1 VAATAILIAALAW
14 IVVGVPT
21 FVKYPTDLDITPQ
34 YEGTFTLLVD
44 PATAAPLDDPLVLP
58 LTIDRHIE
66 VIDSG
71 ATRAVVQETIQ
82 QRAGDLVD
90 TTQTNVY
97 VLDRSTLEN
106 VEDARAYAFEPSNV
120 VDRSGTFRVNLPFN
134 TDADGTYEIY
144 SNDIGTTYEMRP
156 DTANPVA
163 DEAGLELHNFVG
175 SVDAEPMDPA
185 YFEEISG
192 SVSLPT
198 TMTLDQLQP
207 QLLAMGV
214 DVEAIVAAISPV
226 ISAEDMAT
234 LVAATGEPI
243 GLDYFVTF
251 EGRAAI
257 ETTTGAQV
265 HVSATESVLAR
276 PQLTALPV
284 LVEVLGRYPQVP
296 AAVDAVAALEELA
309 TAPPTPLY
317 EYTYDQTPASVED
330 VGGTV
335 ASLRNQVRLAKMWL
349 PIGLLVTAAL
359 VLVIS
364 TLVFGRRPERHD
376 LDVIDL
382 RLPKVPEPE
391 DRGTLIGSG
400 GR

>member
-1 VAATAILIAALAW
+1 VAATAILVAALAW

-21 FVKYPTDLDITPQ
+21 FVKYPSDLDITPQ

-97 VLDRSTLEN
+97 VVDRSTMEN
-106 VEDARAYAFEPSNV
+106 VDDARAYAFEPSNV
-120 VDRSGTFRVNLPFN
+120 VDRSGSFRVNLPFG
-134 TDADGTYEIY
+134 TDAEGVYEIY

-156 DTANPVA
+156 DTANPVV
-163 DEAGLELHNFVG
+163 DEAGLELRNFVG

-185 YFEEISG
+185 YFEELSG

-198 TMTLDQLQP
+198 EMTLDQLEP

-243 GLDYFVTF
+243 GLDYFVSF
-251 EGRAAI
+251 DGQAAI

-265 HVSATESVLAR
+265 HVSATEAVLAR

-284 LVEVLGRYPQVP
+284 LIDVLGNYPQVP
-296 AAVDAVAALEELA
+296 AAVDAVAALEGLA
-309 TAPPTPLY
+309 TAPPTPLF

-330 VGGTV
+330 VAGTV
-335 ASLRNQVRLAKMWL
+335 ASLRTQVRVAKMWL
-349 PIGLLVTAAL
+349 PLGLLAAAVL
-359 VLVIS
+359 VLIVS
-364 TLVFGRRPERHD
+364 TLVFGRKPQRHD

-382 RLPKVPEPE
+382 RLPKVPETV